1 MGTVFQSYAI
11 TWSQP
16 WRIIVYNI
24 ILWPLAYVAITL
36 FSWFCHAGVGLMN
49 LVFGFIMGESLN
61 NIFSFSS
68 AIVFP
73 DTFVSCCLAIMD
85 FTYLLPNVSSMSAS
99 LSIVETLAGII
110 LSLFLFL
117 IALSVLSYGCSV
129 IAVGRTLEFII
140 YKQKSDDDN
149 LLERKDED
157 ELEEEDDDFN
167 FDDDDDEDGD
177 KDTDIVTDDSEE

>member
-1 MGTVFQSYAI
+1 M
-11 TWSQP
+11 
-16 WRIIVYNI
+16 
-24 ILWPLAYVAITL
+24 TL
-36 FSWFCHAGVGLMN
+36 FSWFLHAGVGLMN

-73 DTFVSCCLAIMD
+73 DTIVSCVTCCLSMVD
-85 FTYLLPNVSSMSAS
+85 LSYLLPNVSSMSAS
-99 LSIVETLAGII
+99 LSGVETLAGII
-110 LSLFLFL
+110 LSLFLFMM
-117 IALSVLSYGCSV
+117 ALSVLSYGCSV

-167 FDDDDDEDGD
+167 FDDDEDDGD
-177 KDTDIVTDDSEE
+177 VDTDIVTDDSEE